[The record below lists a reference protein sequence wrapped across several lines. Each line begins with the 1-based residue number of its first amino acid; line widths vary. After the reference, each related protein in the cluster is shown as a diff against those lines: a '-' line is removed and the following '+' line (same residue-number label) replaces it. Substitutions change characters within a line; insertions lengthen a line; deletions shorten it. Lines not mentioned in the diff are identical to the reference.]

1 MEHWYC
7 IVNPHAGSGKTIS
20 KWNIARE
27 VLKKKDIP
35 FSEVLTEHHNHA
47 TELTYKAALLG
58 QRNFIA
64 VGGDGTV
71 HEVMN
76 GIMKYSKETGVPS
89 ESFFLAAISIGT
101 GNDWIKST
109 GITNDIKKTV
119 DLLAGNSFSQQD
131 VIKVE
136 AGKVECYMMNCGGI
150 GLDSH
155 LTRRVN
161 DQKDRGKRKKSI
173 YAASLI
179 HTILWTRA
187 LNGIIRVDGKAIYDG
202 AFYCASFGNG
212 RYSGGGLQ
220 LVPNARLNDALVD
233 VMIIPKLGFFTI
245 LKEGLR
251 VFNGTMAKSPAFI
264 TSRGSVI
271 QVEADKNDIVE
282 VDGEMEG
289 NLPLTIS
296 VTGSKI
302 NVLSAEAPT
311 SGAQAI

>member
-1 MEHWYC
+1 MRKWYC
-7 IVNPHAGSGKTIS
+7 VTNPHAGSGRTIS
-20 KWNIARE
+20 KWDGARE
-27 VLKKKDIP
+27 VLIKKGIS
-35 FSEVLTEHHNHA
+35 FSEVLTEHQNHA

-71 HEVMN
+71 HEVLK
-76 GIMKYSKETGVPS
+76 GIMKCSDETGIPS
-89 ESFFLAAISIGT
+89 ESFYLAAVSIGS

-109 GITNDIKKTV
+109 GAPNDIEGIA
-119 DLLAGNSFSQQD
+119 DLLVANSFSVQD

-136 AGKVECYMMNCGGI
+136 AGKAECYMVNCCGI
-150 GLDSH
+150 GFDSH
-155 LTRRVN
+155 LTQRVN
-161 DQKDRGKRKKSI
+161 LQKNQGKRNKSI

-179 HTILWTRA
+179 HTILWTRE
-187 LNGIIRVDGKAIYDG
+187 LNGTIRVDGKVIYDG

-212 RYSGGGLQ
+212 RYCGGGLQ
-220 LVPNARLNDALVD
+220 LVPKARLNDALAD

-251 VFNGTMAKSPAFI
+251 AFKGTMAESPVFI

-271 QVEADKNDIVE
+271 QVEADKSDIVE

-302 NVLSAEAPT
+302 NVLAAE
-311 SGAQAI
+311 GLL